1 MLKKERCLNY
11 SQCNSISN
19 LQFHEQK
26 ELTISKKNKIEKC
39 TTNLFLLTVAKETKK
54 HLFESS
60 LKTLDV
66 EINPIIVIYV
76 EY

>member
-1 MLKKERCLNY
+1 MLKKGRSLNY
-11 SQCNSISN
+11 VQCNSISN

-54 HLFESS
+54 TF
-60 LKTLDV
+60 
-66 EINPIIVIYV
+66 I
-76 EY
+76 